1 MLPSKSYYRFKTGCI
16 QYKKAKLKY
25 KNIIAI
31 RQKLHV
37 VFAIVLSLSQVV
49 PTQQMLVMILH
60 IKILTMFYC
69 LLTFQIVVYQE
80 HYYLKTLIQEC
91 SCFIYVICVGLHIL
105 QCCPTHV
112 VLCFCLFFFVLCT
125 LCCQFLWIVYFDCLF
140 GIL

>member
-16 QYKKAKLKY
+16 QYKKAKPKY

-31 RQKLHV
+31 RQKIHV

-69 LLTFQIVVYQE
+69 LLTFQIIVYQE

-91 SCFIYVICVGLHIL
+91 SCLIYVICVCLRIVL
-105 QCCPTHV
+105 SNTCCV
-112 VLCFCLFFFVLCT
+112 VFLFV
-125 LCCQFLWIVYFDCLF
+125 FLRLVYHMLPVSLDCLF
-140 GIL
+140 